1 LDDEGPAVAE
11 LSSAVVEFATIVV
24 VVDDDDAVVAV
35 AVAAAGRA
43 VDADT
48 RLGIRLGDDEDK

>member
-1 LDDEGPAVAE
+1 M
-11 LSSAVVEFATIVV
+11 VEFATIVV
-24 VVDDDDAVVAV
+24 VVDDADAVVTV

-48 RLGIRLGDDEDK
+48 RLGMRLGGDEDE